1 MITMLYLYAILY
13 FYYICII
20 LLYEKGIL
28 KGINLIRKI
37 KKYATTNTLVVLGI
51 ILGVAFGILFPE
63 LALKQKLI
71 GTAFVYFL
79 KMLVVPLV
87 FASIYVAIL
96 GLGSI
101 EHLKRMGLKT
111 IGLYILTTALAVVT
125 AIIAMNIFHIGE
137 HVSNVGLEY
146 AKAATLAPFS
156 FENMILSFIPT
167 NIFHALAE
175 GKMMQIIIFAIMFGV
190 ASLYLSPKQQEPLT
204 NFFTSVS
211 EAMLKMAEWVILMT
225 PIGVFSLIS
234 YVIAEQGIDVV
245 FGLYK
250 YVLVV
255 IGVILFHGLITLPA
269 ILKFFTKVNPYAY
282 LSNVREAPIM
292 AFSTASSAATLPVSM
307 RVVEEIGGVDK
318 KTASFVLPL
327 GATVSMD
334 GTAAYLSVAV
344 LYIANLAGVALS
356 LGDQI
361 LLGIT
366 VVALS
371 VGVAALPSASLVMMV
386 IILNQIGLP
395 VEYMALIVAVD
406 RILDM
411 CRTSLNVTSD
421 LIVTKIVDEFEKRR

>member
-1 MITMLYLYAILY
+1 MIKT
-13 FYYICII
+13 
-20 LLYEKGIL
+20 
-28 KGINLIRKI
+28 I
-37 KKYATTNTLVVLGI
+37 KKYSTTNTLVILGI
-51 ILGVAFGILFPE
+51 ILGVLFGSFLPE

-87 FASIYVAIL
+87 FSSIFVAIL

-111 IGLYILTTALAVVT
+111 IGLYMLTTALAT
-125 AIIAMNIFHIGE
+125 LLAIITMNLFGIGE
-137 HVSNVGLEY
+137 HVSSQGLEF
-146 AKAATLAPFS
+146 AKAHTIAPFS
-156 FENMILSFIPT
+156 FETMVLSFIPT
-167 NIFHALAE
+167 NIFNSLSTAS
-175 GKMMQIIIFAIMFGV
+175 MMQIIVFAVMFGV
-190 ASLYLSPKQQEPLT
+190 ATLFLPKEQQKPLV
-204 NFFTSVS
+204 NFFNSVS
-211 EAMLKMAEWVILMT
+211 EAMLIIAEWVIKLT

-234 YVIAEQGIDVV
+234 YVIAEQGIEVV
-245 FGLYK
+245 LGLYK
-250 YVLVV
+250 YMLVV
-255 IGVILFHGLITLPA
+255 VGVILFHGLVTLPA
-269 ILKFFTKVNPYAY
+269 VLRLFTKVNPYKY
-282 LSNVREAPIM
+282 LSAIREAPIM
-292 AFSTASSAATLPVSM
+292 AFSTASSAATLPISM

-318 KTASFVLPL
+318 KNASFVLPL

-334 GTAAYLSVAV
+334 GTAAYLTVAV
-344 LYIANLAGVALS
+344 LYIANLAGVPLGF
-356 LGDQI
+356 GDQL

-386 IILNQIGLP
+386 VILNQLGLP

-421 LIVTKIVDEFEKRR
+421 LIVTKIIDEHEKRR

>member
-1 MITMLYLYAILY
+1 MIKT
-13 FYYICII
+13 
-20 LLYEKGIL
+20 
-28 KGINLIRKI
+28 I
-37 KKYATTNTLVVLGI
+37 KKYSTTNTLVVLGI
-51 ILGVAFGILFPE
+51 ILGAFFGILFPE
-63 LALKQKLI
+63 LALGQKVI

-87 FASIYVAIL
+87 FSSIFVAIL
-96 GLGSI
+96 GLGSV

-111 IGLYILTTALAVVT
+111 IGLYILTTALAVLT
-125 AIIAMNIFHIGE
+125 AIVAMNIFAIAE
-137 HVSNVGLEY
+137 QVSREGLEF
-146 AKAATLAPFS
+146 AKAATIAPFS
-156 FENMILSFIPT
+156 FESMILSFIPT
-167 NIFHALAE
+167 NIFHALSSGA
-175 GKMMQIIIFAIMFGV
+175 MMQIIVFAILFGV
-190 ASLYLSPKQQEPLT
+190 ASLYLSKTQQAPLI
-204 NFFTSVS
+204 NLFTSVS

-234 YVIAEQGIDVV
+234 YVIADQGIEVI

-250 YVLVV
+250 YILVV
-255 IGVILFHGLITLPA
+255 IGVILFHAIITLPA
-269 ILKFFTKVNPYAY
+269 VLRTFTKVNPYAY
-282 LSNVREAPIM
+282 LSAVREAPIM

-307 RVVEEIGGVDK
+307 RVVEEMGGVDK
-318 KTASFVLPL
+318 KNASFVLPL

-344 LYIANLAGVALS
+344 LYIANLAGVELAF
-356 LGDQI
+356 GDQV
-361 LLGIT
+361 LLGVT

-386 IILNQIGLP
+386 VILNQIGLP

-421 LIVTKIVDEFEKRR
+421 LIVTKIIDEFEKKKV

>member
-1 MITMLYLYAILY
+1 
-13 FYYICII
+13 
-20 LLYEKGIL
+20 
-28 KGINLIRKI
+28 LIKKI

-51 ILGVAFGILFPE
+51 VLGAAFGILFPE
-63 LALKQKLI
+63 LALKQKMI

-125 AIIAMNIFHIGE
+125 AIVAMNIFHIGE
-137 HVSNVGLEY
+137 HVSSTGLEY
-146 AKAATLAPFS
+146 TKATTLAPFS
-156 FENMILSFIPT
+156 FESMLLSFIPA

-175 GKMMQIIIFAIMFGV
+175 GKMMQIIVFAILFGV
-190 ASLYLSPKQQEPLT
+190 ASLYLTPKQQEPLT

-225 PIGVFSLIS
+225 PLGVFSLIS

-255 IGVILFHGLITLPA
+255 IGVILFHAVVTLPSV
-269 ILKFFTKVNPYAY
+269 LKFFTKFNPYSY
-282 LSNVREAPIM
+282 LSDVREAPIM

-307 RVVEEIGGVDK
+307 RVVEEVGGVDK

-344 LYIANLAGVALS
+344 LYIANLAGVTLT

-386 IILNQIGLP
+386 IILNQLGLP